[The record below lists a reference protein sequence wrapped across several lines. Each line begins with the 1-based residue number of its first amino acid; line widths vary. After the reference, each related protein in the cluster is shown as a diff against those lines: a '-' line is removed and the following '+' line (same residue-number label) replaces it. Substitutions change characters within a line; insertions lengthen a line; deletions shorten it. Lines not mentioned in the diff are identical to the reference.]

1 MTQQDRM
8 DLHST
13 MDRVAAVV
21 IILMN
26 SPPSNSAPLRKYS
39 ESFSVATLL
48 LTFLTCTLEESN
60 IIVGGVDMMRII
72 EGVKIRYNHFSPP
85 HLAWAWVWGWMA
97 STLRTILAVMAQAEV
112 LILGKPLP
120 QLDLSMAKKLSLKS
134 MGRHCKGNFKI
145 CLFFGGI
152 CLMNDLFCLFVA
164 E

>member
-1 MTQQDRM
+1 VQIKDGEHMTQQDRM

-85 HLAWAWVWGWMA
+85 HLAWA
-97 STLRTILAVMAQAEV
+97 
-112 LILGKPLP
+112 
-120 QLDLSMAKKLSLKS
+120 
-134 MGRHCKGNFKI
+134 
-145 CLFFGGI
+145 
-152 CLMNDLFCLFVA
+152 
-164 E
+164 